1 MDIPDILRWIILG
14 VLVLI
19 GIGII
24 GLVAEIAVALI
35 AIGLKVLV
43 VVLVGA
49 VVVQLFERW
58 RA

>member
-1 MDIPDILRWIILG
+1 VVSAVPRGLCRI
-14 VLVLI
+14 LVLI

-43 VVLVGA
+43 VVMVGA

>member
-1 MDIPDILRWIILG
+1 MDISDILRWIILG

-43 VVLVGA
+43 VVMVGA

>member
-1 MDIPDILRWIILG
+1 MDISDILRWIILG

>member
-1 MDIPDILRWIILG
+1 MDISDILRWIILG

-35 AIGLKVLV
+35 AVGLKVLV

>member
-1 MDIPDILRWIILG
+1 MDISDILRWIILG

-43 VVLVGA
+43 VVMVGA
-49 VVVQLFERW
+49 VIVQLFERW